1 MASMNARD
9 VAGDFLGALSQTNRP
24 IRLRLSD
31 DSNAFNDELLIKRV
45 VGTETMCGGFE
56 YRLHCVSN
64 EVRLQLKKFIAI
76 PVELQIVTDRGELRS
91 VCGIVCQVIAGHSD
105 GSLATYQLVVRDA
118 LATME
123 QRINTRV
130 FRNKSEVDIS
140 LLILDEWRHTN
151 PVLARSFDVDTRQ
164 LKRSYPQR
172 EFTMQSNESDA
183 HFLRRLWKRRGIA
196 WFMEHGSARERG
208 SNSLPPHTL
217 VLFDDA
223 YGLTQNAAGTIRY
236 HRDHATESRDSIT
249 AWAAKRSL
257 KPGTV
262 TRNSWDYARVGLME
276 TTAPTILQQGET
288 GNEFSASL
296 DDYLIDVPH
305 AADDA
310 DDYRRLSDLRMLR
323 HEYDAKSFHGESG
336 VRDLCVGQWIELT
349 GHPEI
354 DTHTEEER
362 QFVLTELTVV
372 ADSNLP
378 KTVDEQAER
387 LFAVNGWD
395 LLPAVSALTQASQ
408 ERDVR
413 YSNRFTCVRRGIPI
427 VPAFDPRT
435 DLPEPRLQTALVVG
449 PDGEEVHCDAQGR
462 VKIRFPGTR
471 PQDHSHASGAG
482 AGNTDSDSAWV
493 RVASTWAGS
502 QHGTLTL
509 PRVGDEVIV
518 DFLGG
523 DPDKPIIVGQVYNGR
538 SYPPRFSN
546 AGDLPENRYVSGIKS
561 KEVQGA
567 RFNQIRL
574 DDTPQQISAQLASEH
589 GHSELNLGWLT
600 HPRQDGHSRPRGEG
614 AELRSDKSIVIRA
627 AQMMLLTTQ
636 AMLQAQGKQLERAPL
651 EGLLESSQAL
661 LKELGEFAAE
671 HQAEALV
678 LNQYQ
683 DLIENLRNVE
693 QGSNT
698 QAGEGNDSG
707 MPLIAHYAHGGFVS
721 ATPYSSVS
729 YSGSQNTIIAHQ
741 HIQVVAGE
749 RINVNAGQGI
759 SLFARKNGIKQIAHT
774 GKVDIQ
780 AQHGTIA
787 IAAGSDV
794 KITASEGEVLIAAQK
809 SITLICG
816 GAYLKLADGKI
827 ELGCSGVFTVKAS
840 AHHWNGPGRM
850 SVDLP
855 HFSGEGKPA
864 AQWIALDYRDA
875 DTSESIEQAEY
886 EIHFLEGSVLN
897 GTLDAQGTARREN
910 VEDKPVEK
918 IIYKPRKPM
927 EETKAPSLHEL
938 TKA

>member
-1 MASMNARD
+1 
-9 VAGDFLGALSQTNRP
+9 
-24 IRLRLSD
+24 
-31 DSNAFNDELLIKRV
+31 
-45 VGTETMCGGFE
+45 
-56 YRLHCVSN
+56 
-64 EVRLQLKKFIAI
+64 
-76 PVELQIVTDRGELRS
+76 
-91 VCGIVCQVIAGHSD
+91 
-105 GSLATYQLVVRDA
+105 
-118 LATME
+118 
-123 QRINTRV
+123 
-130 FRNKSEVDIS
+130 
-140 LLILDEWRHTN
+140 
-151 PVLARSFDVDTRQ
+151 
-164 LKRSYPQR
+164 
-172 EFTMQSNESDA
+172 
-183 HFLRRLWKRRGIA
+183 
-196 WFMEHGSARERG
+196 
-208 SNSLPPHTL
+208 
-217 VLFDDA
+217 
-223 YGLTQNAAGTIRY
+223 
-236 HRDHATESRDSIT
+236 
-249 AWAAKRSL
+249 
-257 KPGTV
+257 
-262 TRNSWDYARVGLME
+262 
-276 TTAPTILQQGET
+276 
-288 GNEFSASL
+288 
-296 DDYLIDVPH
+296 
-305 AADDA
+305 
-310 DDYRRLSDLRMLR
+310 
-323 HEYDAKSFHGESG
+323 
-336 VRDLCVGQWIELT
+336 
-349 GHPEI
+349 
-354 DTHTEEER
+354 
-362 QFVLTELTVV
+362 
-372 ADSNLP
+372 
-378 KTVDEQAER
+378 
-387 LFAVNGWD
+387 
-395 LLPAVSALTQASQ
+395 
-408 ERDVR
+408 
-413 YSNRFTCVRRGIPI
+413 
-427 VPAFDPRT
+427 
-435 DLPEPRLQTALVVG
+435 
-449 PDGEEVHCDAQGR
+449 
-462 VKIRFPGTR
+462 
-471 PQDHSHASGAG
+471 
-482 AGNTDSDSAWV
+482 
-493 RVASTWAGS
+493 
-502 QHGTLTL
+502 
-509 PRVGDEVIV
+509 
-518 DFLGG
+518 
-523 DPDKPIIVGQVYNGR
+523 
-538 SYPPRFSN
+538 
-546 AGDLPENRYVSGIKS
+546 
-561 KEVQGA
+561 
-567 RFNQIRL
+567 
-574 DDTPQQISAQLASEH
+574 
-589 GHSELNLGWLT
+589 
-600 HPRQDGHSRPRGEG
+600 
-614 AELRSDKSIVIRA
+614 
-627 AQMMLLTTQ
+627 LLTTQ